1 MENRRYKI
9 INMIIYI
16 ICMGVALYGYPA
28 YAFYD
33 SIEKGY
39 DTGET
44 AMGLFFFMIPIM
56 LAVII
61 FVYTLMAGELKKALI
76 IEIVMFTPWL
86 FMGVMEWLAFEV
98 PYLLGA
104 ALIGGLGWL
113 IHNVIAGKMI
123 EHKAKQADNSAE
135 SEDESKSDANDESDK
150 NVKNDDETD

>member
-1 MENRRYKI
+1 
-9 INMIIYI
+9 MIIYI

-61 FVYTLMAGELKKALI
+61 FIYTLMAGELKKALI

-104 ALIGGLGWL
+104 TLIGGLGWL

-123 EHKAKQADNSAE
+123 EHKAKQTDNSAE